1 MNNRFNEVVSSF
13 FPFYCE
19 LSFGNRLIDIFP
31 NYFLFHSLNRKSNH
45 SIKSY
50 LCNLNSITLQVSLNL
65 HSVIIILDT
74 SIKNQ
79 VATLISYVHSHDS
92 PVIKTIYYI
101 VNILSTEAKLFV
113 IRCGI
118 NQAIHFP
125 NIKHI
130 FVITDAIHTT
140 KRIFDSLLHL
150 YQIHSVAIFCK
161 LRNFFQKDSNNSIK
175 FWDCSNK
182 CK

>member
-1 MNNRFNEVVSSF
+1 M
-13 FPFYCE
+13 
-19 LSFGNRLIDIFP
+19 
-31 NYFLFHSLNRKSNH
+31 SLD
-45 SIKSY
+45 
-50 LCNLNSITLQVSLNL
+50 L
-65 HSVIIILDT
+65 HSVVIILDA

-79 VATLISYVHSHDS
+79 IAISILYVYSYDS
-92 PVIKTIYYI
+92 PVIKTIHHI
-101 VNILSTEAKLFV
+101 VNILSIEAKLFV